1 MKVKFVFTVI
11 LSLLAAYS
19 FAANGTMKG
28 EGTIESPFLVDD
40 YEDLKMIGKGAY
52 LYSSA
57 YELTADIDAS
67 ASYGELCSEG
77 VCNGFI
83 PLGLEKDAAGA
94 SVFTGYFWGH
104 GFTIRNM
111 RIWTPCA
118 HNVGFFAN
126 LGGLVSNLHFAFCN
140 VHIEDIPGSRA
151 RNGTDI
157 FRMGC
162 IDIIQA
168 APHHKGIKVQI

>member
-1 MKVKFVFTVI
+1 MKRFISTVI

-28 EGTIESPFLVDD
+28 EGTIESPFQIED
-40 YEDLKMIGKGAY
+40 YEDLKAIGKGAY

-67 ASYGELCSEG
+67 ASYGEWCSDG

-83 PLGLEKDAAGA
+83 PLGLEKDAADA

-104 GFTIRNM
+104 GFTR
-111 RIWTPCA
+111 PY
-118 HNVGFFAN
+118 
-126 LGGLVSNLHFAFCN
+126 
-140 VHIEDIPGSRA
+140 
-151 RNGTDI
+151 
-157 FRMGC
+157 
-162 IDIIQA
+162 
-168 APHHKGIKVQI
+168 K